1 MMLSKRFY
9 ITLNPS
15 KKKDKLILDFLKSH
29 YSESETIKSILYLYA
44 IQGSNKVQLDAKGIE
59 KVNDKVHLLN
69 DISIKKVQKGDES
82 NKVDLDID
90 DDIMNMFK

>member
-1 MMLSKRFY
+1 MMLSKRYY

-44 IQGSNKVQLDAKGIE
+44 IQGSNKVQLGDDEIE
-59 KVNDKVHLLN
+59 KINDKVHLLN
-69 DISIKKVQKGDES
+69 DVSIEKVHKGVKD
-82 NKVDLDID
+82 NKEDLEID